1 MNYLSHG
8 IVAAGLLCLAGCGPS
23 ADEEANIKDFLKT
36 AQEMNQ
42 VMNTVRDDK
51 TAERAGPRF
60 NEVAG
65 RMLSLLGRAQGFSKA
80 HRTKLAEEYHEELD
94 AAQKDFGDQI
104 FRLLA
109 TPGGPEM
116 MAKCKRVLDA
126 WNSTYKNQPW

>member
-80 HRTKLAEEYHEELD
+80 HGRSWPRSTMKNSTPHRRT
-94 AAQKDFGDQI
+94 
-104 FRLLA
+104 LA
-109 TPGGPEM
+109 TRFSGCLQLQAGR
-116 MAKCKRVLDA
+116 K
-126 WNSTYKNQPW
+126 